1 MSQHI
6 MLNNADVPE
15 AILDYHARYN
25 EIVLGAGS
33 KAIFMLRISIHQL
46 ILKIQFKNIILGM
59 RPWLSKRYA
68 RRKMERYLCERRA

>member
-6 MLNNADVPE
+6 TLNNADVPE

-25 EIVLGAGS
+25 EIVLAAGS
-33 KAIFMLRISIHQL
+33 KVILRISIHYL
-46 ILKIQFKNIILGM
+46 ILNIQFKNIILGM